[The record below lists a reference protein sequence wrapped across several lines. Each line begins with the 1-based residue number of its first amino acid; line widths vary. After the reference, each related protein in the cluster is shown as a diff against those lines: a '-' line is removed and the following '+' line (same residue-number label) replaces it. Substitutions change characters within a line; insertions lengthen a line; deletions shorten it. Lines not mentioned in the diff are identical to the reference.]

1 MRKADSMSA
10 GWVDAMRRL
19 AGGLIL
25 LLVMS
30 FALVPAASAHGIPH
44 DGMREAAP
52 HGLATASLTPSQ
64 DAHVSAAI
72 PPGMPVGHK
81 SCDACPSCCGT
92 GACPMMSATL
102 ASGPSVAVW
111 LPEVSTAFGRG
122 SSLEIPGLRSIPDTR
137 PPRLDA

>member
-1 MRKADSMSA
+1 MSE

-30 FALVPAASAHGIPH
+30 FAVVPAASAHGTSH
-44 DGMREAAP
+44 DGMREAAH
-52 HGLATASLTPSQ
+52 HGAAATSVAPSQ

-72 PPGMPVGHK
+72 SPGMPVGHG

-111 LPEVSTAFGRG
+111 LPEVSAAFGRG
-122 SSLEIPGLRSIPDTR
+122 SSREIPGLRSIPDTR